1 MKIAARELNLL
12 AVTVAVVVLALTYWA
27 LESKFQEWAEFG
39 ERRADLAARRDT
51 AQQLLDSR
59 ESVESRLAEFRDTL
73 PVFPAGKQAEAELLL
88 TLEKSLQGLIV
99 TRSEAEAEREADDLF
114 ETGLTC
120 YWEGDLPALVNFLF
134 AQQAQGAV
142 SDVRQLSIQPASG
155 RNEPAGRLRGTFTI
169 DYAYRRES
177 GSAPSSPEPTTAPP
191 PAADEQP

>member
-12 AVTVAVVVLALTYWA
+12 AATVAVVALALTYLA
-27 LESKFQEWAEFG
+27 LEPTFQEWTEFT
-39 ERRADLAARRDT
+39 ERREDLVARRDT

-59 ESVESRLAEFRDTL
+59 ESVESRLSEFRDTL

-88 TLEKSLQGLIV
+88 TLEKSLHGLIL
-99 TRSEAEAEREADDLF
+99 TRSEAEAEREAGDLF

-120 YWEGDLPALVNFLF
+120 YWEGDLPSLVNFLF

-142 SDVRQLSIQPASG
+142 SNVRQLSIQPASG
-155 RNEPAGRLRGTFTI
+155 RNEPPGRLRGTFTI
-169 DYAYRRES
+169 DYAYRRQAEP
-177 GSAPSSPEPTTAPP
+177 APSLPEPTTAPP